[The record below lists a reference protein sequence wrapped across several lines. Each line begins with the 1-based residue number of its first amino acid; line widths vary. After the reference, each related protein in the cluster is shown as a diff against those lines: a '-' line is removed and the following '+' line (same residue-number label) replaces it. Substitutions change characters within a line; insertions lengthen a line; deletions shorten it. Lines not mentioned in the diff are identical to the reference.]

1 MIVHNMLPGS
11 IIALGRLPTGV
22 AIQAA
27 PMVQTVAQSLLLK
40 IGSVPKPQYANGT
53 IPVVEGP

>member
-1 MIVHNMLPGS
+1 MLPGS
-11 IIALGRLPTGV
+11 IIALSRLPTGV

-27 PMVQTVAQSLLLK
+27 PMVQTVAQSLRLK

-53 IPVVEGP
+53 IPVVEGA